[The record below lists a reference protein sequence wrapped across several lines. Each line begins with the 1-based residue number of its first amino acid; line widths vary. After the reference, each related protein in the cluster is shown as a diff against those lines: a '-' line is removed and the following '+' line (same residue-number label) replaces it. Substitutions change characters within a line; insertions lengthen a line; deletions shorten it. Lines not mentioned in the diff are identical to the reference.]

1 MNCICDY
8 SCSCLSKYRTVKTS
22 YETVI
27 HREYFVVDR
36 VVLIKSII
44 FVIRELICI
53 FLKRKESMC
62 ISNAILNKYCPYW
75 LFATRLTGLCT

>member
-8 SCSCLSKYRTVKTS
+8 SCSCLSKYRIVKTS

-53 FLKRKESMC
+53 FLKRKKKHMY
-62 ISNAILNKYCPYW
+62 K
-75 LFATRLTGLCT
+75 